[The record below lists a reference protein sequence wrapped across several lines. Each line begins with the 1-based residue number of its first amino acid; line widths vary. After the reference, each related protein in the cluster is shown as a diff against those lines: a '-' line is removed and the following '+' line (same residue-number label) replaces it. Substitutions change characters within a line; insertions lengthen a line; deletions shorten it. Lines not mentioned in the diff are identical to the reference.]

1 MRKSKIAGSILLVAA
16 GLLLGTAVWLKTKGQ
31 DPLVEDRL
39 DRVVVVDPDEE
50 TYGMVEEDREL
61 LEMYQDYNADVVGII
76 RIQGTVLNHPVVQ
89 TPEEETYYLLRGL
102 DQQYNSHGVP
112 FLSANSCIEGRDGNC
127 VIYGHNIH
135 LKKRDVFCDLAGYE
149 DLGFYKEHPIIETV
163 SKSGTRRWLIFAYYL
178 VDNADADPFRYSEK
192 TDFLSLAEF
201 NMYMGEVEKRNWLE
215 VPYDRTINDA
225 YLTLSS
231 CSNELAGSGTNR
243 MVVMAVGVPYTFDVA
258 EIVDGTGMRSDPFLP
273 EKLRKGGT

>member
-31 DPLVEDRL
+31 DLLVESQL

-112 FLSANSCIEGRDGNC
+112 FLSSNSCIEGRDGNC
-127 VIYGHNIH
+127 TRIFSCGTA
-135 LKKRDVFCDLAGYE
+135 KD
-149 DLGFYKEHPIIETV
+149 GF
-163 SKSGTRRWLIFAYYL
+163 
-178 VDNADADPFRYSEK
+178 
-192 TDFLSLAEF
+192 
-201 NMYMGEVEKRNWLE
+201 
-215 VPYDRTINDA
+215 
-225 YLTLSS
+225 
-231 CSNELAGSGTNR
+231 
-243 MVVMAVGVPYTFDVA
+243 
-258 EIVDGTGMRSDPFLP
+258 
-273 EKLRKGGT
+273 